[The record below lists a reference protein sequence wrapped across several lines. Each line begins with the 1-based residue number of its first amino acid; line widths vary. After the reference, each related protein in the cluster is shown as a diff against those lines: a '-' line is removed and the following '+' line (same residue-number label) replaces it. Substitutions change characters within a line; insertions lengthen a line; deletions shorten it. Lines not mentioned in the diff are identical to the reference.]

1 MIRYIKIFE
10 KTPPLKGVQ
19 KFVYFWNRALKG
31 ELFVGLWLVFKELCK
46 AQIHTVQYPLEKLPL
61 SPRYR
66 AVHELKR
73 LLESGNER
81 CIGCGL
87 CEKICVANCIRMET
101 SYGADKRKIV
111 SEYSINFGRCIYCG
125 LCAEVCPELAIVHG
139 GRYEN
144 ASEQRASF
152 ALKQDMLTPIDRVLS
167 DNDCE
172 FDGVGSVSV
181 DADKRI
187 KATPLK
193 YLEKIEAVDSKMESK
208 SDSVGAE
215 NEPRKME
222 VE

>member
-1 MIRYIKIFE
+1 MSGYIKIVP
-10 KTPPLKGVQ
+10 KQIPLDSKQ
-19 KFVYFWNRALKG
+19 KFIRFWNRSLKG
-31 ELFVGLWLVFKELCK
+31 ELFVGLWLLLKEFCK
-46 AQIHTVQYPLEKLPL
+46 AHIHTVQYPLEKLPL

-101 SYGADKRKIV
+101 SYGEDKRKVV
-111 SEYSINFGRCIYCG
+111 SEYTINFGRCIYCG

-144 ASEQRASF
+144 ACEQRASF
-152 ALKQDMLTPIDRVLS
+152 SLKEDMLTPMDKVLS
-167 DNDCE
+167 GNDCE

-181 DADKRI
+181 DADSKI
-187 KATPLK
+187 KITPLK
-193 YLEKIEAVDSKMESK
+193 YLEKGE
-208 SDSVGAE
+208 E
-215 NEPRKME
+215 N
-222 VE
+222 V

>member
-1 MIRYIKIFE
+1 MSQYVKFV
-10 KTPPLKGVQ
+10 KDLPPLTQTQ
-19 KFVYFWNRALKG
+19 KFVRFWNRALKG

-73 LLESGNER
+73 LLESGAER

-101 SYGADKRKIV
+101 HYGEDKRKKV
-111 SEYSINFGRCIYCG
+111 TEYSINFGRCIYCG
-125 LCAEVCPELAIVHG
+125 LCAEVCPELAIVHTK
-139 GRYEN
+139 RYEN

-152 ALKQDMLTPIDRVLS
+152 ALKTDMLTPIDRVLKKE
-167 DNDCE
+167 DCE
-172 FDGVGSVSV
+172 FDGVGSVSI
-181 DADKRI
+181 DADRRI

-193 YLEKIEAVDSKMESK
+193 YIQQTQTQQKEDAN
-208 SDSVGAE
+208 A
-215 NEPRKME
+215 
-222 VE
+222 

>member
-1 MIRYIKIFE
+1 MSRYVKIFE
-10 KTPPLKGVQ
+10 KTPPLTQAQ
-19 KFVYFWNRALKG
+19 KFVRFWNRALRG

-73 LLESGNER
+73 LLDSGNER

-101 SYGADKRKIV
+101 SYGEDKRKAV
-111 SEYSINFGRCIYCG
+111 TEYSINFGRCIYCG

-144 ASEQRASF
+144 ACEQRASF
-152 ALKQDMLTPIDRVLS
+152 ALKKDMLTPIEKVLS
-167 DNDCE
+167 GNDCE

-181 DADKRI
+181 DADRRI

-193 YLEKIEAVDSKMESK
+193 YLEKNMESK
-208 SDSVGAE
+208 IE
-215 NEPRKME
+215 NLESKEVESQKME
-222 VE
+222 AE

>member
-1 MIRYIKIFE
+1 MSWRCELSKYIKIVE
-10 KTPPLKGVQ
+10 QTPPLSNAQ
-19 KFVYFWNRALKG
+19 RFVKFWNRALKG
-31 ELFVGLWLVFKELCK
+31 ELFVGLWLVFKEFYK

-101 SYGADKRKIV
+101 GYGEDKRKKV
-111 SEYSINFGRCIYCG
+111 FEYSINFGRCIYCG
-125 LCAEVCPELAIVHG
+125 LCAEVCPELAIVHSK
-139 GRYEN
+139 RYEN

-152 ALKQDMLTPIDRVLS
+152 ALKEDMLTPIDKVLS
-167 DNDCE
+167 GNDCE
-172 FDGVGSVSV
+172 FDGVGSVSI
-181 DADKRI
+181 DADERI

-193 YLEKIEAVDSKMESK
+193 YLESRDAESTESQEITQK
-208 SDSVGAE
+208 G
-215 NEPRKME
+215 E
-222 VE
+222 VNA

>member
-1 MIRYIKIFE
+1 MSKYIKIVE
-10 KTPPLKGVQ
+10 QAPSLSHTQ
-19 KFVYFWNRALKG
+19 KFVRFWNRALKG
-31 ELFVGLWLVFKELCK
+31 ELFIGLWLVFKEFYK
-46 AQIHTVQYPLEKLPL
+46 AQIHTVQYPMEKLPL

-66 AVHELKR
+66 AVHKLKR

-101 SYGADKRKIV
+101 GYGEDKRKKV
-111 SEYSINFGRCIYCG
+111 FEYSINFGRCIYCG

-139 GRYEN
+139 KRYEN

-152 ALKQDMLTPIDRVLS
+152 ALKNDMLTPIDRVLNGQES
-167 DNDCE
+167 E
-172 FDGVGSVSV
+172 FSGVGSVSI

-193 YLEKIEAVDSKMESK
+193 YLEDSKVQESK
-208 SDSVGAE
+208 QKEEINA
-215 NEPRKME
+215 
-222 VE
+222 

>member
-1 MIRYIKIFE
+1 MFE
-10 KTPPLKGVQ
+10 KTPPLTQTQ
-19 KFVYFWNRALKG
+19 KFVTFWNRALKG

-73 LLESGNER
+73 LLDSGNER

-101 SYGADKRKIV
+101 SYGEDKRKAV
-111 SEYSINFGRCIYCG
+111 TEYSINFGRCIYCG

-144 ASEQRASF
+144 ACEQRASF
-152 ALKQDMLTPIDRVLS
+152 ALKKDMLTPIDKVLS
-167 DNDCE
+167 GNDCE

-193 YLEKIEAVDSKMESK
+193 YLEKLASVESEDLESKKDSKTLEQVESK
-208 SDSVGAE
+208 AVESQ
-215 NEPRKME
+215 KME
-222 VE
+222 A

>member
-1 MIRYIKIFE
+1 MSKYIKIIE
-10 KTPPLKGVQ
+10 KTPLLSHTQ
-19 KFVYFWNRALKG
+19 KFVKFWNRALKG
-31 ELFVGLWLVFKELCK
+31 ELFMGLWLVFKEFCK
-46 AQIHTVQYPLEKLPL
+46 AQIHTVQYPMEKLPL

-101 SYGADKRKIV
+101 GYGEDKRKKV
-111 SEYSINFGRCIYCG
+111 FEYSINFGRCIYCG
-125 LCAEVCPELAIVHG
+125 LCAEVCPELAIVHSK
-139 GRYEN
+139 RYEN

-152 ALKQDMLTPIDRVLS
+152 ALKNDMLTPIDRALKGQES
-167 DNDCE
+167 E
-172 FDGVGSVSV
+172 FLGVGSVSI

-193 YLEKIEAVDSKMESK
+193 YLEDSNAQESSKEVKQKEEAN
-208 SDSVGAE
+208 A
-215 NEPRKME
+215 
-222 VE
+222 

>member
-1 MIRYIKIFE
+1 MSKYIKIVE
-10 KTPPLKGVQ
+10 QTPLLSNAQ
-19 KFVYFWNRALKG
+19 KFVRFWNRALKG
-31 ELFVGLWLVFKELCK
+31 ELFVGLWLVFKEFYK

-101 SYGADKRKIV
+101 GYGEDRRKKV
-111 SEYSINFGRCIYCG
+111 FEYSINFGRCIYCG

-139 GRYEN
+139 KRYEN

-152 ALKQDMLTPIDRVLS
+152 ALKNDMLTPIDKVLS
-167 DNDCE
+167 GRDSE
-172 FDGVGSVSV
+172 FSGVGSISV
-181 DADKRI
+181 DAEIGR
-187 KATPLK
+187 AH
-193 YLEKIEAVDSKMESK
+193 V
-208 SDSVGAE
+208 
-215 NEPRKME
+215 
-222 VE
+222 